1 MKGDRSK
8 TFLIT
13 ISAIVILLI
22 YLFPIIWM
30 TATSFRFDQD
40 AWSYPPK
47 VFSKFTLSQYINLFK
62 TRPIG
67 MYFRNSFSVATISVL
82 FSMALGIPAAF
93 ALARFKIQRKKDIS
107 FWLLSQLM
115 LPPIAAVVPY
125 YLFMK
130 QLGLLQTRT
139 SLILVYSTFNIPFI
153 IWMMTTFFEGLPR
166 EIEEAALIDGCS
178 IGKLF
183 WKIVIPLSVNG
194 IASAVLF
201 CVITSWN
208 EFLYAL
214 TLAGLDSY
222 TLPVSVM
229 TFWTDKH
236 VYWGQILAIG
246 ILQATPIVI
255 LGILIQK
262 FIISGLTL
270 GAVKE

>member
-1 MKGDRSK
+1 MRGDRSK
-8 TFLIT
+8 ACLIT
-13 ISAIVILLI
+13 TAAVVVLLV
-22 YLFPIIWM
+22 YLFPVIWM
-30 TATSFRFDQD
+30 VTTSFRFDQD

-47 VFSKFTLSQYINLFK
+47 IFSKFTLSQYINLFK
-62 TRPIG
+62 TRPIS
-67 MYFRNSFSVATISVL
+67 MYFRNSFSVTTLSVL
-82 FSMALGIPAAF
+82 FSMAVGIPAAF
-93 ALARFKIQRKKDIS
+93 SLARFKIRRKKEIS

-125 YLFMK
+125 YLLMK
-130 QLGLLQTRT
+130 QLNLLQTRVA
-139 SLILVYSTFNIPFI
+139 LILVYSTFNIPFI
-153 IWMMTTFFEGLPR
+153 IWMMTTFFEGLPI

-178 IGKLF
+178 INQLF

-194 IASAVLF
+194 IASSALF
-201 CVITSWN
+201 CIITSWN

-214 TLAGLDSY
+214 TLGGLDSY

-246 ILQATPIVI
+246 TLQATPIVI

>member
-1 MKGDRSK
+1 
-8 TFLIT
+8 
-13 ISAIVILLI
+13 
-22 YLFPIIWM
+22 
-30 TATSFRFDQD
+30 
-40 AWSYPPK
+40 
-47 VFSKFTLSQYINLFK
+47 
-62 TRPIG
+62 
-67 MYFRNSFSVATISVL
+67 
-82 FSMALGIPAAF
+82 MALGIPALLLWLGSNTA
-93 ALARFKIQRKKDIS
+93 KKRY
-107 FWLLSQLM
+107 FFCGCWSQLSFPQ
-115 LPPIAAVVPY
+115 LQLLFL
-125 YLFMK
+125 YLFMN

-229 TFWTDKH
+229 TFWTDK
-236 VYWGQILAIG
+236 L
-246 ILQATPIVI
+246 
-255 LGILIQK
+255 
-262 FIISGLTL
+262 
-270 GAVKE
+270 